1 MHPSNDWRNDYP
13 PMISDAEY
21 AGGSDDDD
29 LTPLGEGCFALG
41 CVIVGCLI
49 LFSIAFVVGSAFLQ
63 WVFL

>member
-13 PMISDAEY
+13 HLISDAEY
-21 AGGSDDDD
+21 AGGSDEDDIPS
-29 LTPLGEGCFALG
+29 LSEGRFALG

-49 LFSIAFVVGSAFLQ
+49 FFSIAFVVASALLQ